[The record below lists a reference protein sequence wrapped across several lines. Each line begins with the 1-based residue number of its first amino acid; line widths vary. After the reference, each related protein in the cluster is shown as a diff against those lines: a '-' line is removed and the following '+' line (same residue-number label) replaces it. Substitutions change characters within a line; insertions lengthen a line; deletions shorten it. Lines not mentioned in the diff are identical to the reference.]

1 MTYTAS
7 EMREMAAINDDKAS
21 QCRAQS
27 RPGAA
32 EEYETTA
39 QMLRQ
44 AADAMEAIRDHVD
57 AADACVS
64 GDDDVAAMLKFAET
78 DQRIRKLAAMQ
89 DKGEG

>member
-7 EMREMAAINDDKAS
+7 EMREMATLYDNAGVMSEGEFHRNK
-21 QCRAQS
+21 R
-27 RPGAA
+27 
-32 EEYETTA
+32 TA

-57 AADACVS
+57 AADACVR
-64 GDDDVAAMLKFAET
+64 GDDDVTAMLKFAEA

-89 DKGEG
+89 DKGGCFP